1 MKYRFNIKNKIK
13 KLASVVTGLY
23 RFFFIIQRRFT
34 YEHGGMLLA
43 GSLSFYLVVSI
54 VPLLLVVT
62 TIFTSIA
69 HSSDLVYNAII
80 DFFEA
85 WMPAVTQPT
94 VSVLNGFIQGRVS
107 IGIISVIFL
116 LWSAGLFL
124 DATIQAIDRI
134 WNVEERWPFW
144 KRKLLSLLVIP
155 IFITAFGISF
165 GFTAFISFM
174 RTLNIGIMGRSIS
187 GIAWLW
193 GVVGISTSLILT
205 IIFLFWFYKVVPHV
219 AVSNRSALIGA
230 VFAGCS
236 WEIAKYVFDWYIAR
250 FTGFNRI
257 YGNLG
262 GVFIGL
268 LWVYY
273 TAIIILLG
281 AELAGYYEER
291 GNTILLAKGGG

>member
-1 MKYRFNIKNKIK
+1 MKCQFNIKNKIK
-13 KLASVVTGLY
+13 KLASAISGLY
-23 RFFFIIQRRFT
+23 RFFTLIQRRFT
-34 YEHGGMLLA
+34 YDHGGMLLA
-43 GSLSFYLVVSI
+43 GSLSFYLIVSI

-62 TIFTSIA
+62 TILTSVA
-69 HSSDLVYNAII
+69 HSSDVVYNAIV
-80 DFFEA
+80 DFFET

-94 VSVLNGFIQGRVS
+94 VSVLNGFIQGRIS
-107 IGIISVIFL
+107 IGIVGGLFL
-116 LWSAGLFL
+116 LWTAGLFL

-134 WNVEERWPFW
+134 WNVKERWSFW

-155 IFITAFGISF
+155 IFIIAFGISF

-174 RTLNIGIMGRSIS
+174 RTLNIGFMGHSIS
-187 GIAWLW
+187 GMSWLW
-193 GVVGISTSLILT
+193 GGVGIFTSLVIT

-219 AVSNRSALIGA
+219 AVSKRSALVGA
-230 VFAGCS
+230 TFAGCS

-250 FTGFNRI
+250 FTGFNRV

-268 LWVYY
+268 LWSYY

-281 AELAGYYEER
+281 AELAGYYGER
-291 GNTILLAKGGG
+291 RKTILLAKSK

>member
-1 MKYRFNIKNKIK
+1 MKWRLNIKNKIK
-13 KLASVVTGLY
+13 KVGSGILGLC
-23 RFFFIIQRRFT
+23 RFSIIIQRRFT
-34 YEHGGMLLA
+34 YEHGGVLLA
-43 GSLSFYLVVSI
+43 GSLSFYLIVSI

-69 HSSDLVYNAII
+69 QSSDIVYNAII
-80 DFFEA
+80 DFFEV
-85 WMPAVTQPT
+85 WTPAVTQPAI
-94 VSVLNGFIQGRVS
+94 SLLNGFMQGRISV
-107 IGIISVIFL
+107 GIISVVFL

-134 WNVEERWPFW
+134 WNVKERWSFW

-155 IFITAFGISF
+155 IFIIAFGISF

-174 RTLNIGIMGRSIS
+174 HTLNIELMGRNIS
-187 GIAWLW
+187 GISWLW
-193 GVVGISTSLILT
+193 GGVGIFVSLVIT
-205 IIFLFWFYKVVPHV
+205 VVFLFWFYKVVPHV
-219 AVSNRSALIGA
+219 PVSSRSALIGA
-230 VFAGCS
+230 LFAGCS

-268 LWVYY
+268 LWMYY

-291 GNTILLAKGGG
+291 KNTNMFAKPK

>member
-1 MKYRFNIKNKIK
+1 MKRHFNLKYKLK
-13 KLASVVTGLY
+13 KVGSAISRLF
-23 RFFFIIQRRFT
+23 RFFFIIQKRFT
-34 YEHGGMLLA
+34 YDHGGMLLA

-62 TIFTSIA
+62 TILTSVA
-69 HSSDLVYNAII
+69 HSSDVVYNAII
-80 DFFEA
+80 DFFET

-94 VSVLNGFIQGRVS
+94 VSLLNGFIQRRISV
-107 IGIISVIFL
+107 GIISVIFL
-116 LWSAGLFL
+116 LWTAGLFL

-134 WNVEERWPFW
+134 WNVKERWSFW

-155 IFITAFGISF
+155 IFIIAFGISF

-174 RTLNIGIMGRSIS
+174 RTLNIELMGRNIS
-187 GIAWLW
+187 GISWLW
-193 GVVGISTSLILT
+193 GGVGIFVSLVIT
-205 IIFLFWFYKVVPHV
+205 VVFLFWFYKVVPHV
-219 AVSNRSALIGA
+219 PVSSRSALVGA
-230 VFAGCS
+230 LFAGCS
-236 WEIAKYVFDWYIAR
+236 WEIAKYIFDWYIAR
-250 FTGFNRI
+250 FTGFNKI

-268 LWVYY
+268 LWMYY

-291 GNTILLAKGGG
+291 RNTIMLAKPK